1 MSKLTWSPLV
11 SRSSH
16 SLTGADP
23 AGRFPRF
30 AAVSPTFG
38 RLLEGTDLATAGQT
52 PPHRHFQ
59 FTAVTTVTDFG
70 RLAEKSRAMLPN
82 GWPVSPKPV
91 SFCKCR
97 FRVGRPRTSHTQ
109 RSEGAW
115 SVPDPSRRGSHQ
127 ISVQK
132 LTPSDN
138 EARRCPIPTLW
149 ITMWTGRH
157 RFHLSTLDR

>member
-23 AGRFPRF
+23 AGRVPRF

-38 RLLEGTDLATAGQT
+38 RLFEGTDLATAGQT

-82 GWPVSPKPV
+82 PWPVSAKPV
-91 SFCKCR
+91 SFCQCR
-97 FRVGRPRTSHTQ
+97 FPAGRPRTSHTQ

-115 SVPDPSRRGSHQ
+115 SVPDPSPAAGAIRS
-127 ISVQK
+127 
-132 LTPSDN
+132 PSTNSLRATTKRD
-138 EARRCPIPTLW
+138 AV
-149 ITMWTGRH
+149 
-157 RFHLSTLDR
+157 LSTPCG